1 MRYVSLEPSVFL
13 FPSTF
18 LGAVSG
24 AYLRYGNTRLDD
36 SLPSV
41 TMTVGKTESVF
52 CMHFTEPAPAGI
64 MWYDPQDR
72 LVSGSSGDAV
82 YQFIADGGRV
92 ATLYFKSYQQR
103 QRGTYECRV
112 DSREKIVRLPVC
124 IGEWFELHL
133 QRL

>member
-82 YQFIADGGRV
+82 YQFMVLMVEELQLSISKVTSKDKGGRMSAEWTV
-92 ATLYFKSYQQR
+92 
-103 QRGTYECRV
+103 
-112 DSREKIVRLPVC
+112 VR
-124 IGEWFELHL
+124 
-133 QRL
+133 R